1 MTSRSIAVPL
11 ERGALDFAAASE
23 DALLRAQV
31 EQVLAV
37 ECSPDGTGGELP
49 WRTSFGTPLH
59 LLRHRSNSHVLA
71 ALARVWVRD
80 ALARWV
86 PDAVVT
92 AVEVATSKSELSIH
106 VGFRGR
112 GTRLQEVS
120 VTRPI

>member
-1 MTSRSIAVPL
+1 MTSRSIAMPL
-11 ERGALDFAAASE
+11 ERGARDFAGTSE

-59 LLRHRSNSHVLA
+59 LLLHRPNSHVLA
-71 ALARVWVRD
+71 ALARVWIRD

-92 AVEVATSKSELSIH
+92 AVDVATSTSELR
-106 VGFRGR
+106 VYVRFQGR
-112 GTRLQEVS
+112 GTRPQEVS

>member
-1 MTSRSIAVPL
+1 MTKRSIAVPF
-11 ERGALDFAAASE
+11 ERRDRDFAAASE

-31 EQVLAV
+31 EEVLAV

-59 LLRHRSNSHVLA
+59 LLRHRSNSHVLT
-71 ALARVWVRD
+71 ALARVWIRD

-86 PDAVVT
+86 PDAVIT
-92 AVEVATSKSELSIH
+92 AVQVATSTSELRVH
-106 VGFRGR
+106 VRFRGR
-112 GTRLQEVS
+112 GRLQEVS